1 MNDYNNEKVLET
13 YRDLFIYTEYAV
25 LERIESLERY
35 VADKVSLNI
44 SNENSTSHLTNKA
57 SKLKQQLAVIQK
69 DHEESR

>member
-13 YRDLFIYTEYAV
+13 YRDLFIYTEDAV
-25 LERIESLERY
+25 LERVESLERY
-35 VADKVSLNI
+35 VAEKVSLNI
-44 SNENSTSHLTNKA
+44 SNESSTSHLTNKA